1 MCDALLYLIGLGL
14 SRGDL
19 PQRALGIIK
28 RCTTYVEEYTS
39 FVEEGYLKEIEK
51 DSGKDI
57 GRLSR
62 GDLEEGAGQLVKE
75 AEEHDVAVLVG
86 GDPLMATTHKIL
98 YIEAKRRGV
107 QVEVLHA
114 GSIIAAAMGESG
126 LDFYRFGRV
135 TTIPEWS
142 ERYKPV
148 SFYETIERNLAN
160 GMHSLV
166 LLDYSESKKSSMD
179 LKAAFEELEAAE
191 AHYRKGVIGDGTK
204 IIVMM
209 DVGHVGGRRTFCTFA
224 EAKKMNFGIGP
235 ALVIF
240 PTKITDVEKEVMDS
254 LYENMNEK

>member
-1 MCDALLYLIGLGL
+1 MLYLIGLGL

-28 RCTTYVEEYTS
+28 KSTPYVEEYTS
-39 FVEEGYLKEIEK
+39 FVEDGYLKDIEK

-57 GRLSR
+57 RRLSR
-62 GDLEEGAGQLVKE
+62 GDLEEGAGQLVNE
-75 AEEHDVAVLVG
+75 AEGHDVVVLVG

-107 QVEVLHA
+107 RVEVLHA

-126 LDFYRFGRV
+126 LDFYRFGSV

-166 LLDYSESKKSSMD
+166 LLDYSEARKSSMN
-179 LKAAFEELEAAE
+179 LKTAFEELEAAE
-191 AHYRKGVIGDGTK
+191 AHYRKGVISDGTK
-204 IIVMM
+204 IIVML
-209 DVGHVGGRRTFCTFA
+209 DVGHANGRHTFCTFA
-224 EAKKMNFGIGP
+224 EAKKKEFGIGP
-235 ALVIF
+235 ALIIF
-240 PTKITDVEKEVMDS
+240 PSKITDIEKEVMDS
-254 LYENMNEK
+254 LYESRNEE